1 MNFKS
6 KISILAVLFFLMTG
20 MTAVVNAQVPTAPD
34 TDVTESGE
42 SGENEEEG
50 RLNDIVPKRLIKER
64 RVLPYQPMREADIF
78 WEKRI
83 WRVIDVREKMNKR
96 FTYPQR
102 FFFDIIMDAVMDE
115 RLTAYGIVDNE
126 AEDFTE
132 TLSKD
137 EAAALVSEVDTF
149 VSFDP
154 ETYEETIEVAY
165 NDLNP
170 EDIKRYRIKEIWFF
184 DENTSTLNVRILGI
198 APLKEEYD
206 DQGNFLYEL
215 PMFWIY
221 YPDAR
226 ELFAKEKTFNP
237 NNDSE
242 TMTWHDI
249 FEMRFFSSYI
259 YKESN
264 VYDRRIQDYL
274 QGVDLLLESEKIRME
289 IFNYEHDLWE
299 F

>member
-1 MNFKS
+1 MKF
-6 KISILAVLFFLMTG
+6 KISVLSFFLFFCSLTWI
-20 MTAVVNAQVPTAPD
+20 NAQVPTPS
-34 TDVTESGE
+34 TTVTEAGE
-42 SGENEEEG
+42 TTEEDEDKYVP
-50 RLNDIVPKRLIKER
+50 LNDIVEKRLTKER
-64 RVLPYQPMREADIF
+64 RVLPYQPQREADIF
-78 WEKRI
+78 WEKRV

-96 FTYPQR
+96 FVYPKR
-102 FFFDIIMDAVMDE
+102 YFFDILMEGVMDGT
-115 RLTAYGIVDNE
+115 LTAYGINDE
-126 AEDFTE
+126 DDFTE

-137 EAAALVSEVDTF
+137 EAAQLVSEVDTF

-170 EDIKRYRIKEIWFF
+170 EDIRRYRIKEIWFF
-184 DENTSTLNVRILGI
+184 DEETSTLQVRILGI

-226 ELFAKEKTFNP
+226 ESLAREIAFNE
-237 NNDSE
+237 NNDASP
-242 TMTWHDI
+242 MTWHDI

-264 VYDRRIQDYL
+264 VYDRRLQDIPGL
-274 QGVDLLLESEKIRME
+274 QGVDLLLESEKIRLS
-289 IFNYEHDLWE
+289 IFNFEHDVWE